1 MKKLLALSAVLI
13 ALVLA
18 ETSYGLS
25 TYVAVYK
32 GTIKAS
38 NVVVDVHDT
47 NSLFPLAVSGYWAM
61 KIDDSNGEVV
71 ESNSVIYDAKKK
83 YYKKAQD
90 AIMTY
95 LPTDPCNAKVFVFIL
110 DGDEGIAELM
120 AVGKGKPTKV
130 YNDPN
135 LALRKYVPKTLTGG
149 GLLISYAPFDPN
161 HAYTGAVTMSM
172 ILDSKITIRAN
183 SAPYDVNEIIDRV
196 IVPQLT
202 ARNPREWTNWP
213 STSTGIN

>member
-18 ETSYGLS
+18 ETSDAS

-38 NVVVDVHDT
+38 NAVVNVNDT

-71 ESNSVIYDAKKK
+71 EANSVTYDAKKK
-83 YYKKAQD
+83 YYRKAQN
-90 AIMTY
+90 AIMAY
-95 LPTDPCNAKVFVFIL
+95 PPTDPCNAKVFVFIL
-110 DGDEGIAELM
+110 EGDEGIAELM

-130 YNDPN
+130 YDDPN

-149 GLLISYAPFDPN
+149 GLFVSYAPFDPN
-161 HAYTGAVTMSM
+161 HAYNGAVTISM
-172 ILDSKITIRAN
+172 TLDTKITIQAN
-183 SAPYDVNEIIDRV
+183 SHPYNVDEIIDRV

-202 ARNPREWTNWP
+202 ARNPGGWTNWP
-213 STSTGIN
+213 STSMGID